1 MTMEHKTGQSKP
13 IGDVTLDD
21 MLKYPIWIFAIDEEG
36 EEDQDETWQKPITN
50 STNVGKELYEAY
62 ILLKEKSTGSYFSAC
77 ISLKK
82 LDLYDICIWDSSS
95 AGWTPINECNLL
107 YPIHL
112 FSIPSIKGIE
122 NMEFIISKN
131 R

>member
-1 MTMEHKTGQSKP
+1 MTMKYETGQSKP

-50 STNVGKELYEAY
+50 STNVGKELFEAY
-62 ILLKEKSTGSYFSAC
+62 ILLNEKSTGSYFSAC
-77 ISLKK
+77 ISIKK
-82 LDLYDICIWDSSS
+82 LDLYDICIWNSDSAS
-95 AGWTPINECNLL
+95 WTPINECNFS

-112 FSIPSIKGIE
+112 FSIPSINGKK
-122 NMEFIISKN
+122 NMDFIITKVQ
-131 R
+131 